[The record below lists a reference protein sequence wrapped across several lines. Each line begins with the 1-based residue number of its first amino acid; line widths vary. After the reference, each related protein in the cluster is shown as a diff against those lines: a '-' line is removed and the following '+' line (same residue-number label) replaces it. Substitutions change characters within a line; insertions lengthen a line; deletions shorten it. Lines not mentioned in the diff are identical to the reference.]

1 MSAIKISELNSV
13 ETINNSDVLP
23 IVNSN
28 ETKKIS
34 MEQIINV
41 MKENLSLLDIQIVS
55 SIDDITQENVLYLV
69 PSSEATNNLYDEYLL
84 INGNPEMIGS
94 TKIDLS
100 NYPTK
105 DEMNTA
111 INTAIGGALD
121 GSY

>member
-1 MSAIKISELNSV
+1 MNVTISELNSV

-55 SIDDITQENVLYLV
+55 SEDDVTQENVLYLV
-69 PSSEATNNLYDEYLL
+69 PSSEETNNLYDEYLL

>member
-1 MSAIKISELNSV
+1 MNVTISELNSV

-55 SIDDITQENVLYLV
+55 SKDDVTQENVLYLV
-69 PSSEATNNLYDEYLL
+69 PSSEETNNLYDEYLL

>member
-55 SIDDITQENVLYLV
+55 SKDDVTQENVLYLV
-69 PSSEATNNLYDEYLL
+69 PSSEEPNNLYDEYLL

>member
-1 MSAIKISELNSV
+1 MSTIKISELNSV
-13 ETINNSDVLP
+13 ETINNLDVLP

-55 SIDDITQENVLYLV
+55 SKDDVTQENVLYLV
-69 PSSEATNNLYDEYLL
+69 PSSEEPNNLYDEYLL